1 MALAE
6 AGYTVAG
13 IDRSEIMVQ
22 RAREVAVK
30 RGVDLRLNVD
40 DMRSFTSDQRFDV
53 VTSLFDAIN
62 SITEEADLAK
72 VFHDSETV
80 NLALRQFLAEHG
92 EPPRSSKPSAG

>member
-22 RAREVAVK
+22 RAREVAAK

-62 SITEEADLAK
+62 SIT
-72 VFHDSETV
+72 
-80 NLALRQFLAEHG
+80 R
-92 EPPRSSKPSAG
+92 KPISRKCFTRPQQL